1 MGGGRRQGREPRM
14 RPLFSTAA
22 LPGDVVRS
30 PPRCRSGGGRSR
42 ALAALAA
49 LATVAAI
56 AAVTALPAAATQTAK
71 LSAAFSPYRLGRST
85 TVKLGLQIGVAGE
98 SDGLP
103 SPVTR
108 FQMHI
113 PANLELIGSSLGLS
127 ICHSEELLANGPDG
141 CAADARLGLGSAQ
154 IKVPVGPEP
163 VTEGASIEAEMGPP
177 VGEEIGVLLYA
188 EAGSPVAAQL
198 IFPGVLAGGA
208 SQSLSTAVPLIP
220 SLPGAPYISMVSMK
234 LSLGPEGLTYF
245 KTVHGRTVGYRPEG
259 IALPAKCPRGG
270 FRFAASLQFADGTG
284 ASAKSTV
291 PCPARRR

>member
-1 MGGGRRQGREPRM
+1 M
-14 RPLFSTAA
+14 RPPCSTVALPATMAAAATMTAA
-22 LPGDVVRS
+22 
-30 PPRCRSGGGRSR
+30 
-42 ALAALAA
+42 AAM
-49 LATVAAI
+49 
-56 AAVTALPAAATQTAK
+56 AAVATMAAAAAMAGAAVLPAAAAAAQTAQ
-71 LSAAFSPYRLGRST
+71 LSAGFSPYRLGAST
-85 TVKLGLQIGVAGE
+85 TVKLALEIGVAGE
-98 SDGLP
+98 SNGLP

-108 FQMHI
+108 FEMRI

-127 ICHSEELLANGPDG
+127 ICHAEELLANGPDG
-141 CAADARLGLGSAQ
+141 CPADARLGLGSAL

-163 VTEGASIEAEMGPP
+163 VSETASMEAEMGPP

-198 IFPGVLAGGA
+198 IFPGVLAGG
-208 SQSLSTAVPLIP
+208 SNQSLSTAVPLIP
-220 SLPGAPYISMVSMK
+220 SLPGAPYISMVGMK

-245 KTVHGRTVGYRPEG
+245 KTAHGRTVAYRPEG

-270 FRFAASLQFADGTG
+270 FKFASNLQFADGSS

>member
-1 MGGGRRQGREPRM
+1 M
-14 RPLFSTAA
+14 RLLWT
-22 LPGDVVRS
+22 L
-30 PPRCRSGGGRSR
+30 
-42 ALAALAA
+42 LAAL
-49 LATVAAI
+49 LPMVAAG
-56 AAVTALPAAATQTAK
+56 ALPAAAEAAQTAK
-71 LSAAFSPYRLGRST
+71 LKAGFSPYRLGRST
-85 TVKLGLQIGVAGE
+85 TVKLGLEIGVAGA

-108 FQMHI
+108 FEMRI

-127 ICHSEELLANGPDG
+127 ICHPEALLANGPDG
-141 CAADARLGLGSAQ
+141 CPADARLGLGSAQ

-188 EAGSPVAAQL
+188 EAGTPVAAQL
-198 IFPGVLAGGA
+198 IFPGVLFGGA

-245 KTVHGRTVGYRPEG
+245 KTVHGRTVGYHPEG
-259 IALPAKCPRGG
+259 IALPAHCPRGG
-270 FRFAASLQFADGTG
+270 FRFVSSLQFADGSS
-284 ASAKSTV
+284 ASAASTV
-291 PCPARRR
+291 PCPSRRR

>member
-1 MGGGRRQGREPRM
+1 MGVGRVHGREPGM
-14 RPLFSTAA
+14 RPTCSIAAA
-22 LPGDVVRS
+22 LLP
-30 PPRCRSGGGRSR
+30 
-42 ALAALAA
+42 LAARSL
-49 LATVAAI
+49 LLI
-56 AAVTALPAAATQTAK
+56 AAGSLLLIAGSLPARAGATQTAK
-71 LSAAFSPYRLGRST
+71 LSAGFSPYRLGRST
-85 TVKLGLQIGVAGE
+85 TVKLGLQIGVVGE

-108 FQMHI
+108 FQMRI

-127 ICHSEELLANGPDG
+127 ICHADELLANGPDG
-141 CAADARLGLGSAQ
+141 CPADARLGLGSAQ

-163 VTEGASIEAEMGPP
+163 VSETASMEAEMGPP

-198 IFPGVLAGGA
+198 IFPGVLFGGA

-220 SLPGAPYISMVSMK
+220 SLPGAPYISLVNMK

-259 IALPAKCPRGG
+259 IALPARCPRGG
-270 FRFAASLQFADGTG
+270 FRFSSQIAFADGSS
-284 ASAKSTV
+284 ASASSTV
-291 PCPARRR
+291 PCPARRH

>member
-1 MGGGRRQGREPRM
+1 M
-14 RPLFSTAA
+14 RL
-22 LPGDVVRS
+22 LW
-30 PPRCRSGGGRSR
+30 
-42 ALAALAA
+42 
-49 LATVAAI
+49 I
-56 AAVTALPAAATQTAK
+56 LPAALLLLAAAGSHPAAAMAAQTAK
-71 LSAAFSPYRLGRST
+71 LKAGFSPYRLGRST
-85 TVKLGLQIGVAGE
+85 TVKLALEIGVAGE

-108 FQMHI
+108 FEMRI

-127 ICHSEELLANGPDG
+127 ICHPEALLANGPDG
-141 CAADARLGLGSAQ
+141 CPSDARLGLGSAQ

-163 VTEGASIEAEMGPP
+163 VTEGATIEAEMGPP

-188 EAGSPVAAQL
+188 EAGTPVAAQL
-198 IFPGVLAGGA
+198 IFPGVLFGGT

-220 SLPGAPYISMVSMK
+220 SLPGAPYISVVSMK

-259 IALPAKCPRGG
+259 IALPEHCPRRG
-270 FRFAASLQFADGTG
+270 FRFSSKIAFADGTSVS
-284 ASAKSTV
+284 ASSTV

>member
-1 MGGGRRQGREPRM
+1 MI
-14 RPLFSTAA
+14 A
-22 LPGDVVRS
+22 
-30 PPRCRSGGGRSR
+30 
-42 ALAALAA
+42 
-49 LATVAAI
+49 VAAG
-56 AAVTALPAAATQTAK
+56 ALSAPARATQTAK
-71 LSAAFSPYRLGRST
+71 LTAGFSPYRLGHST
-85 TVKLGLQIGVAGE
+85 TVKLGLEIGVAGE

-108 FQMHI
+108 FQMRI

-127 ICHSEELLANGPDG
+127 ICHPEELLANGPDG
-141 CAADARLGLGSAQ
+141 CAADARLGLGSAR

-163 VTEGASIEAEMGPP
+163 VAEAASMEAEMGPP

-198 IFPGVLAGGA
+198 IFPGILAGGT

-245 KTVHGRTVGYRPEG
+245 KTVHGRTVPYRPEG
-259 IALPAKCPRGG
+259 IALPARCPRGG
-270 FRFAASLQFADGTG
+270 FRFASNLQFADGSS

-291 PCPARRR
+291 PCPPRRH

>member
-1 MGGGRRQGREPRM
+1 MGGGRRQGREPRV
-14 RPLFSTAA
+14 RPLFSTVA
-22 LPGDVVRS
+22 LL
-30 PPRCRSGGGRSR
+30 
-42 ALAALAA
+42 ALL
-49 LATVAAI
+49 LATVAS
-56 AAVTALPAAATQTAK
+56 AAAMAAAAALPAVAGAAQTAK
-71 LSAAFSPYRLGRST
+71 LTAGFSPYRLGRST
-85 TVKLGLQIGVAGE
+85 TVKLDLRIGVAGE
-98 SDGLP
+98 SGGLP

-108 FQMHI
+108 FEMHI

-127 ICHSEELLANGPDG
+127 ICHAGELLASGPDG
-141 CAADARLGLGSAQ
+141 CPADARLGLGSAE
-154 IKVPVGPEP
+154 IKVPVGAEP
-163 VTEGASIEAEMGPP
+163 VSETASMEAEMGPP

-234 LSLGPEGLTYF
+234 LSLGPEGLRYF

-259 IALPAKCPRGG
+259 IALPARCPRGG
-270 FRFAASLQFADGTG
+270 FKFTSNLQFADGSSV
-284 ASAKSTV
+284 SATSTV

>member
-1 MGGGRRQGREPRM
+1 MGSGGRIQGRKARM
-14 RPLFSTAA
+14 RLPRSVCA
-22 LPGDVVRS
+22 LLLVIVA
-30 PPRCRSGGGRSR
+30 SGSLP
-42 ALAALAA
+42 ALSLAA
-49 LATVAAI
+49 
-56 AAVTALPAAATQTAK
+56 QTAR
-71 LSAAFSPYRLGRST
+71 LSAGFSPYRLGRST
-85 TVKLGLQIGVAGE
+85 TVKLGLEIGVAGE

-108 FQMHI
+108 FEMRI

-127 ICHSEELLANGPDG
+127 ICHPEALLANGPDG
-141 CAADARLGLGSAQ
+141 CPADARLGLGSAQ

-163 VTEGASIEAEMGPP
+163 VSEAASIEAEMGPP

-198 IFPGVLAGGA
+198 IFPGVLFGGA

-245 KTVHGRTVGYRPEG
+245 KTVHGRSVGYRPEG

-270 FRFAASLQFADGTG
+270 FKFVSSLAFADGST
-284 ASAKSTV
+284 ASAGSTV
-291 PCPARRR
+291 PCPAHKR

>member
-1 MGGGRRQGREPRM
+1 MDGGRRKGREPRV
-14 RPLFSTAA
+14 RPPFNTVA
-22 LPGDVVRS
+22 L
-30 PPRCRSGGGRSR
+30 
-42 ALAALAA
+42 LAA
-49 LATVAAI
+49 I
-56 AAVTALPAAATQTAK
+56 VTAMALPAVAMATQTTK
-71 LSAAFSPYRLGRST
+71 LSAGFSPYRLGRST
-85 TVKLGLQIGVAGE
+85 TVKLALQIGVAGE

-108 FQMHI
+108 FEMKI
-113 PANLELIGSSLGLS
+113 PADLELIGSSLGLS
-127 ICHSEELLANGPDG
+127 ICHAEELLANGPDG
-141 CAADARLGLGSAQ
+141 CPADARLGLGSAL
-154 IKVPVGPEP
+154 IKVPVSAEP
-163 VTEGASIEAEMGPP
+163 VSETASMEAEMGPP

-220 SLPGAPYISMVSMK
+220 SLPGAAYISMVSMK

-259 IALPAKCPRGG
+259 IALPAHCPRGG
-270 FRFAASLQFADGTG
+270 FKFASNLQFADGSG

-291 PCPARRR
+291 PCPARRG